1 MNKNLSLSDIMLLR
15 VTIKGEDFYMINIQF
30 GVTKENLQLLDNI
43 VKEAAEYGI
52 WSVFY
57 GEQEITAVEN
67 IKNKVSS
74 LHNENLEKN
83 NFLLELSF
91 IEGQTFKKIIVFY
104 LTNNFKNLG
113 RREFET
119 ITDFI
124 LFVDDSLAF
133 EIEEKG
139 LI

>member
-15 VTIKGEDFYMINIQF
+15 VIIKGEDFYMINIKF
-30 GVTKENLQLLDNI
+30 GVTKENLELLNNI
-43 VKEAAEYGI
+43 VNEAADYGI

-57 GEQEITAVEN
+57 GEQEIAAVEN
-67 IKNKVSS
+67 IKNKVST
-74 LHNENLEKN
+74 LHNEGLEKN
-83 NFLLELSF
+83 NFLLELNF

-104 LTNNFKNLG
+104 LTNNFKNLR

-139 LI
+139 L

>member
-30 GVTKENLQLLDNI
+30 GVTKENLEILNNI
-43 VKEAAEYGI
+43 VNEAADYGI

-67 IKNKVSS
+67 IKNKVST
-74 LHNENLEKN
+74 LHNESLEKN
-83 NFLLELSF
+83 NFLLELNF

-104 LTNNFKNLG
+104 LTNNFKNLR

-133 EIEEKG
+133 EIEENG
-139 LI
+139 L